1 MSKKALAGPK
11 YVINV
16 RFNQPGYKKYTD
28 DNAHPNAELFHVKPH
43 EVLVRA
49 KKPHRSNRERM
60 TGVQS
65 WCPSEDGA
73 FDTEYTFAGVAET
86 GQDASHRH
94 SMQQGLA
101 MCVSGMVKAF
111 NESGGMVAVGDY
123 LTYGPNNRRTCQDGV
138 PKNKLRA
145 TFIKYDSNNPV
156 HVARGIVA
164 RAETAARN
172 LESFDAHVFAN
183 GQFNVGM
190 KPSLAHLLIL
200 SEPDTVLAAGPAA
213 ALPPG
218 ANPLIVVRNAVIGC
232 ATPATAPAARLVL
245 GAPGAGAALFPVIF
259 GAAAAALAAAGGG
272 GAAAAAAARDVA
284 RDAYLKRV
292 KAVHG
297 TDGVERAKR
306 LFAW

>member
-1 MSKKALAGPK
+1 
-11 YVINV
+11 
-16 RFNQPGYKKYTD
+16 
-28 DNAHPNAELFHVKPH
+28 
-43 EVLVRA
+43 
-49 KKPHRSNRERM
+49 M

-111 NESGGMVAVGDY
+111 NESGGMIAVGDY

-156 HVARGIVA
+156 HVTRGIVA

-190 KPSLAHLLIL
+190 KLTLAQLLIL
-200 SEPDTVLAAGPAA
+200 SEPDRVLMRYRNQNPLRVVDSYVYSCADPALAAVARQRLGRGFPIIFGTAAAAAAAGPAA
-213 ALPPG
+213 A
-218 ANPLIVVRNAVIGC
+218 
-232 ATPATAPAARLVL
+232 
-245 GAPGAGAALFPVIF
+245 
-259 GAAAAALAAAGGG
+259 
-272 GAAAAAAARDVA
+272 AAAAAAARDAA

-306 LFAW
+306 LFVW

>member
-200 SEPDTVLAAGPAA
+200 SEPGIFVGGP
-213 ALPPG
+213 G
-218 ANPLIVVRNAVIGC
+218 NPLIAVRNAVIAC
-232 ATPATAPAARLVL
+232 TDATAANVQAARGVL
-245 GAPGAGAALFPVIF
+245 NGWFPNIF
-259 GAAAAALAAAGGG
+259 G
-272 GAAAAAAARDVA
+272 GAVAARN
-284 RDAYLKRV
+284 AYLKRV

-306 LFAW
+306 IFAW

>member
-16 RFNQPGYKKYTD
+16 RFNQPGYKAYTD
-28 DNAHPNAELFHVKPH
+28 GNAHPNAELFHVKPH

-101 MCVSGMVKAF
+101 MCVSGIVKAF

-145 TFIKYDSNNPV
+145 TFIKYDSNKPA

-200 SEPDTVLAAGPAA
+200 SEPATVLGAGFG
-213 ALPPG
+213 L
-218 ANPLIVVRNAVIGC
+218 ANPLIAVRNAVIGC
-232 ATPATAPAARLVL
+232 ANPATAAAARQLL
-245 GAPGAGAALFPVIF
+245 GAPGGAPALFPVIF
-259 GAAAAALAAAGGG
+259 GAAAAAAAAGGPV
-272 GAAAAAAARDVA
+272 AVAVAAAAARDAA

>member
-16 RFNQPGYKKYTD
+16 RFNQSGYKAYTD
-28 DNAHPNAELFHVKPH
+28 GNAHPNAELFHVKPH

-111 NESGGMVAVGDY
+111 NESGGMIAVGDY

-156 HVARGIVA
+156 HVTRGIVA

-190 KPSLAHLLIL
+190 KLTLAQLLIL
-200 SEPDTVLAAGPAA
+200 SEPDIVLVRFRNRNPLGLVDGLVYTCAD
-213 ALPPG
+213 PPG
-218 ANPLIVVRNAVIGC
+218 AA
-232 ATPATAPAARLVL
+232 AARRAL
-245 GAPGAGAALFPVIF
+245 GAPGAPNGLFPTIF
-259 GAAAAALAAAGGG
+259 GGAAAAAAAAGAA
-272 GAAAAAAARDVA
+272 GAAAAAAARDAA

-306 LFAW
+306 LFGW

>member
-123 LTYGPNNRRTCQDGV
+123 LTYGPNHRRTCQDGV

-200 SEPDTVLAAGPAA
+200 SEPGTVLAAGPGA
-213 ALPPG
+213 ALAAG
-218 ANPLIVVRNAVIGC
+218 ASPLIVVRNAVIMC
-232 ATPATAPAARLVL
+232 ADATPANVVAARHLL
-245 GAPGAGAALFPVIF
+245 GAPGGIVAAPAIFPVIF
-259 GAAAAALAAAGGG
+259 